1 MTDRDMTFSDVT
13 LQVQRVGE
21 TYVSKASGRR
31 CKVVAEDDIEVTI
44 RWLDTSYVSEQT
56 ITAYR
61 FNAQFERHIPI
72 NGAALP
78 NSMFF
83 RCQAE

>member
-1 MTDRDMTFSDVT
+1 MTDPNMTFSDTT

-31 CKVVAEDDIEVTI
+31 CQVVAEDDVEVTI
-44 RWLDTSYVSEQT
+44 RWLDTSYVSELT

-61 FNAQFERHIPI
+61 FNTQFERCVPI

-78 NSMFF
+78 NGMFF
-83 RCQAE
+83 QCQAE

>member
-1 MTDRDMTFSDVT
+1 MTDSDTALSYVG
-13 LQVQRVGE
+13 LRVPRVGE
-21 TYVSKASGRR
+21 TYVNKASGRR

-44 RWLDTSYVSEQT
+44 RWLDTSFVSEQT
-56 ITAYR
+56 ITARR
-61 FNAQFERHIPI
+61 FNAQFERHMPI

-78 NSMFF
+78 NSMLF